1 MFSKEELIKML
12 NHSGVEYDM
21 DGSTPGIRYED
32 GSFETY
38 AEVQLP
44 SEYLKEYGQDVEY
57 PSLTVHVN
65 NMVVTSTYNFTE
77 NIYCDLKCFEKNN
90 IQDESLGFAA

>member
-12 NHSGVEYDM
+12 KYSGIEYDM
-21 DGSTPGIRYED
+21 DSSTPGIQYED

-44 SEYLKEYGQDVEY
+44 SEYLKEYEQDVAY

-65 NMVVTSTYNFTE
+65 NRVVPSTYNFTE
-77 NIYCDLKCFEKNN
+77 NIYCDVKYFEKNN